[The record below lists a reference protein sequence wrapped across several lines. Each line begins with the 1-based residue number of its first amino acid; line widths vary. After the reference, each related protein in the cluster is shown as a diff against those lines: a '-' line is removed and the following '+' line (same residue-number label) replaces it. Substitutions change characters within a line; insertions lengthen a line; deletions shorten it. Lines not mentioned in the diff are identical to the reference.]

1 MDTFSSETL
10 IPLLSQHAL
19 FLLAALVG
27 LVWYGALADRTIF
40 EGRGKVRPELFA
52 PADVWVALFLV
63 ALFVGLV
70 LLQLTSSTPETA
82 RKSHVPD
89 AGSMV
94 AGVLLSEVLFVALV
108 AGPLVVMR
116 LRGVRLV
123 EAFGLGR
130 AGAGTVVLGSFG
142 LLLLAL
148 PIITETLELSRLL
161 LAGAG
166 YRNHDAQDA
175 VRFLSESPSLAA
187 RLTVGIQAMFFAP
200 VQEELIFR
208 GFLYGVARR
217 YLGPAAGLVLVSL
230 LFAAIHLHAPS
241 FAGLFVLAACLTL
254 AYEWSGSLLVPM
266 AMHSMFNALT
276 VIQLLLGGSVSGG

>member
-1 MDTFSSETL
+1 MDTYSPETL

-19 FLLAALVG
+19 LLLAAAVG
-27 LVWYGALADRTIF
+27 LVLYGALADRTIF
-40 EGRGKVRPELFA
+40 EGQGKVRPEPFA
-52 PADVWVALFLV
+52 PVDALVALFLV
-63 ALFVGLV
+63 VLFLGLV
-70 LLQLTSSTPETA
+70 LASPGTKEVRLPKAEN
-82 RKSHVPD
+82 
-89 AGSMV
+89 MV
-94 AGVLLSEVLFVALV
+94 TNVVFSAVIFGGLA
-108 AGPLVVMR
+108 AGPLVVMK

-123 EAFGLGR
+123 EAFGLR
-130 AGAGTVVLGSFG
+130 RTGAGTVVLGAFV
-142 LLLLAL
+142 LLLLAF
-148 PIITETLELSRLL
+148 PIITEALELSRLL
-161 LAGAG
+161 LASTG
-166 YRNHDAQDA
+166 YRNNDPQDA

-187 RLTVGIQAMFFAP
+187 RWTVGMQAMFLAP

-217 YLGPAAGLVLVSL
+217 YLGPAAGLVLVSG

-276 VIQLLLGGSVSGG
+276 VISLLLGGTVQN

>member
-1 MDTFSSETL
+1 MDTYSPETL

-19 FLLAALVG
+19 FLLAAIVG
-27 LVWYGALADRTIF
+27 LVLYGALADRTIF
-40 EGRGKVRPELFA
+40 EGRGKVRPEPFAPVDVLAALFIALLFA
-52 PADVWVALFLV
+52 
-63 ALFVGLV
+63 GLV
-70 LLQLTSSTPETA
+70 LLQVAASAHGVTE
-82 RKSHVPD
+82 RVPN
-89 AGSMV
+89 AENMV
-94 AGVLLSEVLFVALV
+94 AGILFSEFIFIGLA

-123 EAFGLGR
+123 EAFGLTR
-130 AGAGTVVLGSFG
+130 AGPGTVILGAFV
-142 LLLLAL
+142 LLLLAF
-148 PIITETLELSRLL
+148 PIIAETLELSRLL

-166 YRNHDAQDA
+166 YRNTDPQEA
-175 VRFLSESPSLAA
+175 VRFLSESPSMAA
-187 RLTVGIQAMFFAP
+187 RVAVGVQAVFLAP

-276 VIQLLLGGSVSGG
+276 VVNLLLGGTAQG